1 MYNDTDW
8 RTCGMQNVKYT
19 RGESKDLLPL
29 YARLAEREELRMLI
43 FVK

>member
-1 MYNDTDW
+1 
-8 RTCGMQNVKYT
+8 MQNVKYT

-43 FVK
+43 FVKW